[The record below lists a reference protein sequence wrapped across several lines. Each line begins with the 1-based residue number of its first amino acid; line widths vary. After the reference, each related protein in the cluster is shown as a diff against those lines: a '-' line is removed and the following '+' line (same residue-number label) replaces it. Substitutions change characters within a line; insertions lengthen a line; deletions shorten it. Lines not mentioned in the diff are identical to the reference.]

1 MARQRPK
8 ALPNKTDNDLGWVV
22 KAVDLI
28 KEVAANADD
37 NKIDLDNYTAATGL
51 DRETAEQRLRKL
63 GQLGWV
69 SMDAE
74 RAIDGTFVRFVWTL
88 R

>member
-22 KAVDLI
+22 KTVDQI
-28 KEVAANADD
+28 KEISAAADD
-37 NKIDLDNYTAATGL
+37 GKIDLANFSAATGL
-51 DRETAEQRLRKL
+51 DRETSEQRLRKM